1 MWALTCLM
9 THRWS
14 KYSLAYTHVSGTLPP
29 MNPVRERLLDAA
41 ARVYAETGFRGATT
55 RRIAQEA
62 GVNEITLFRHF
73 GSKTTLILEAV
84 RQANR
89 RSDYPAV
96 PTIPG
101 EPVTELRTWV
111 RDQLVHLTRL
121 RSIIRTSLGEVEE
134 RPEIIPLIGE
144 RPRAAILAL
153 SAYLEQLQRD
163 GRASPDF
170 EARTAALTFFGSL
183 FADAMGRDVM
193 PELYAHSLDESANRY
208 ATVFL
213 RAIGVRDEAGQGPR
227 AKGQG
232 EGEGS
237 SVVATHP

>member
-1 MWALTCLM
+1 MI
-9 THRWS
+9 S
-14 KYSLAYTHVSGTLPP
+14 
-29 MNPVRERLLDAA
+29 PVTSIRERLLDAA
-41 ARVYAETGFRGATT
+41 ARVYAETGYRGATT

-84 RQANR
+84 RQANL
-89 RSDYPAV
+89 RSDSPAV

-101 EPVTELRTWV
+101 DPATELRSWV
-111 RDQLVHLTRL
+111 REELAHLTQL

-144 RPRAAILAL
+144 KPRQVILGL
-153 SAYLEQLQRD
+153 SSYLEQLQRE

-170 EARTAALTFFGSL
+170 DARTAALTFFGSL

-193 PELYAHSLDESANRY
+193 PELYHDSLDESADRY

-213 RAIGVRDEAGQGPR
+213 RAIGVADEGDAGV
-227 AKGQG
+227 
-232 EGEGS
+232 S
-237 SVVATHP
+237 ATNGRPSAQPVSKTRRN

>member
-1 MWALTCLM
+1 
-9 THRWS
+9 
-14 KYSLAYTHVSGTLPP
+14 
-29 MNPVRERLLDAA
+29 MNTIRERLLDAA
-41 ARVYAETGFRGATT
+41 ARVYAETGYRGATT

-84 RQANR
+84 RQANL
-89 RSDYPAV
+89 RSDSPAV
-96 PTIPG
+96 PTTLGDPA
-101 EPVTELRTWV
+101 TELRSWV
-111 RDQLVHLTRL
+111 RDELTHLTRL

-144 RPRAAILAL
+144 KPRDVILGL
-153 SAYLEQLQRD
+153 SAYLEQLQRE

-170 EARTAALTFFGSL
+170 DPRTAALTFFGSL

-193 PELYAHSLDESANRY
+193 PDLYHDSVEESAEQY
-208 ATVFL
+208 ATIFL
-213 RAIGVRDEAGQGPR
+213 RAIGVRDQVGQGSR

-232 EGEGS
+232 EGQG
-237 SVVATHP
+237 SVVATAHP